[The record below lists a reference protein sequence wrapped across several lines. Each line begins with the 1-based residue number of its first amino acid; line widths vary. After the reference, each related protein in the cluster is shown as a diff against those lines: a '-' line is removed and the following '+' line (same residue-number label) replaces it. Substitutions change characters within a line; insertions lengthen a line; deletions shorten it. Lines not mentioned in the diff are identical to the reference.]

1 MVKKI
6 LSIFSVWF
14 FLSAPDSQAQ
24 SFLSQGKW
32 VQIEIGKTGMY
43 RITKAELQSMGFDLS
58 NADPRNFQIFGIQGQ
73 GLSEMNSA
81 EVRSQA
87 PQIPCEV
94 LGESDG
100 IWDDLDAVY
109 FFGQAAK
116 DWEFNQV
123 EYQHTNNFYSNKTYL
138 VIGHGSVPGLRVM
151 PQKTAIGAVSTTFKG
166 SQVYYF
172 HDSDIVNPAAMGRQ
186 WFGERLGNETLVR
199 NFSES
204 IPSIPNDSLEIAFQ
218 VASFIAE
225 DTGSLIVTANG
236 QAHRFSLRAIGGS
249 YEPYYLLKGKI
260 KVPANGSKLSL
271 QFKLNRMS
279 SWITMK

>member
-6 LSIFSVWF
+6 LSIFGVWF
-14 FLSAPDSQAQ
+14 SLLALDAQAQ

-32 VQIEIGKTGMY
+32 VQVEIGKTGMY

-73 GLSEMNSA
+73 GLPEMNSA

-100 IWDDLDAVY
+100 VWDDLDAVY

-123 EYQHTNNFYSNKTYL
+123 
-138 VIGHGSVPGLRVM
+138 
-151 PQKTAIGAVSTTFKG
+151 
-166 SQVYYF
+166 
-172 HDSDIVNPAAMGRQ
+172 
-186 WFGERLGNETLVR
+186 
-199 NFSES
+199 
-204 IPSIPNDSLEIAFQ
+204 
-218 VASFIAE
+218 
-225 DTGSLIVTANG
+225 
-236 QAHRFSLRAIGGS
+236 
-249 YEPYYLLKGKI
+249 
-260 KVPANGSKLSL
+260 
-271 QFKLNRMS
+271 
-279 SWITMK
+279 